1 MKGKTMSE
9 KNNGWEKPEEKFPET
24 EFEDSFAGFFSEEEE
39 MDISV
44 KEKKRRKNKSGP
56 DILAV
61 SKEADPGFV
70 IEEVVALDT
79 GSEIV
84 NIKEETE
91 EVLEHEEEKALP
103 AEEEKTEE
111 PDAQAENEEISEE
124 EEEVVVVDLSEKEPE
139 NKKKILFPNAKK
151 YIGTKRKH
159 KYAATVGAVLIALA
173 VLGTISLCSI
183 LIKLGARVLDDTGRK
198 EAFEWKIYPLL
209 MLDPA
214 TFEDPNQ
221 LDKEV
226 ILKSAL
232 WSTLLENRTKYDY
245 DKNGMLLVP
254 ASDLDVAAKKLY
266 GGKVSLEHRTFNEG
280 YDYFYIYSEETN
292 TYSVPIMGQTASYVP
307 KVIEINKNGDIYTLI
322 VGYVAPAT
330 LWTVSE
336 DGSSESVPDKYLYY
350 DLEKVARGEYVI
362 RSVRRIPEDELP
374 EDLEVSDMQSLNQTQ
389 YFDYDEI
396 QQEYME
402 QEMAENKAGEE
413 NTSGESGSGTSE
425 ENSSGE
431 ESSESSSSEA
441 E

>member
-1 MKGKTMSE
+1 MAE
-9 KNNGWEKPEEKFPET
+9 NNNGWKKPEEKFPET

-39 MDISV
+39 MDISEN
-44 KEKKRRKNKSGP
+44 EKKRRKKKNGP

-61 SKEADPGFV
+61 SEEADPGFV
-70 IEEVVALDT
+70 ITEVVALDT

-84 NIKEETE
+84 NIKEE
-91 EVLEHEEEKALP
+91 A
-103 AEEEKTEE
+103 EEKTEHE
-111 PDAQAENEEISEE
+111 DEQENSEEEENSEKADANEENETSSEE
-124 EEEVVVVDLSEKEPE
+124 EEEIVEVDLSAKEPE
-139 NKKKILFPNAKK
+139 EKPKKVLFPNAKK

-159 KYAATVGAVLIALA
+159 KYAATVGAVLIGLAIVGAL
-173 VLGTISLCSI
+173 SLFNALFS
-183 LIKLGARVLDDTGRK
+183 LGASVLDNTRQK

-232 WSTLLENRTKYDY
+232 WSTLLENRTKYSY
-245 DKNGMLLVP
+245 DENGMLLVP
-254 ASDLDVAAKKLY
+254 ASDLDVAAKSLY

-280 YDYFYIYSEETN
+280 YDYFYIYNEETN

-307 KVIEINKNGDIYTLI
+307 KVVDIAKDGNFYTLI
-322 VGYVAPAT
+322 VGYVSPTT
-330 LWTVSE
+330 LWNVSE

-350 DLEKVARGEYVI
+350 KLEKVDRNEFVI
-362 RSVRRIPEDELP
+362 RSVNRIPEDELP

-402 QEMAENKAGEE
+402 QQMKEEQEKEDNKVAEEKPQEGEPSE
-413 NTSGESGSGTSE
+413 ESSE
-425 ENSSGE
+425 ENSSE
-431 ESSESSSSEA
+431 ESSDE
-441 E
+441 